1 MLVCL
6 YINIEQINYKKHE
19 DISKRRKTMMKRSLA
34 IVLVLVLAMSTLV
47 IGCKSTKTDSDT
59 TKTKTDNKDGADN
72 TGKKEEPVELTWYN
86 IGTPANDMGVVEDEL
101 NKYLLE
107 KINATVKITQFDWGE
122 YNQKM
127 QVKVAS
133 GEPMDIMFT
142 CSWANDYATS
152 VSKGALLPLSDLIEK
167 YGKGIKE
174 TLNPLFLEGAKIDG
188 EIYALPTNKELG
200 WQAVWI
206 VNKELADKYDVDVTE
221 LTTLES
227 LEPYLE
233 KIKQNEPDVLPLA
246 LDKDSTPYIANVD
259 EILGTSM
266 PVAVQFDN
274 PTKIVNLYQTE
285 EAMSMFKTIHRYYQK
300 GYVHPDSPV
309 NNVGPDWCETGNFFI
324 AKAHYQ
330 PYAEIGWEAGNFRN
344 SKILVNPV
352 HQPFANSGSTRGAM
366 QGISINSEHPE
377 KAMEFLNLLYTDEY
391 VLNLLD
397 YGIEGTHYE
406 KNDDSTITLTDRAQ
420 ENYLFP
426 SFTIGNVFNTYLIEG
441 TPADKWE
448 KFDQFNNDCLQVP
461 SLGFTPDLANI
472 KNEVAAVRN
481 AAKEIEASL
490 YLGQVNPEEYVPK
503 AIKKFE
509 DAGLNKIIE
518 ELQEQYDIWLTK
530 K

>member
-1 MLVCL
+1 
-6 YINIEQINYKKHE
+6 
-19 DISKRRKTMMKRSLA
+19 MKRSL
-34 IVLVLVLAMSTLV
+34 VFVLALILAISTLV
-47 IGCKSTKTDSDT
+47 IGCKSTKNDDT
-59 TKTKTDNKDGADN
+59 TKTEGNKNGEKDTA
-72 TGKKEEPVELTWYN
+72 KKEDPVELIWYN
-86 IGTPANDMGVVEDEL
+86 IGTPANDMGLVQDEL

-122 YNQKM
+122 YNDKM

-142 CSWANDYATS
+142 CSWANDYPTN
-152 VSKGALLPLSDLIEK
+152 VTKGALLPLNDLIDK
-167 YGKGIKE
+167 YGQGIKE
-174 TLNPLFLEGAKIDG
+174 NLHPLFLEGAKING

-206 VNKELADKYDVDVTE
+206 VNKDLADKYDIDISK
-221 LTTLES
+221 LNTLES

-233 KIKQNEPDVLPLA
+233 IIKKNEPDILPLA

-274 PTKIVNLYQTE
+274 PTKIVNLYKTD
-285 EAMSMFKTIHRYYQK
+285 EAMSMFKTIHRYYEK
-300 GYVHPDSPV
+300 GYVHADAPV
-309 NNVGPDWCETGNFFI
+309 NNVGPDWGQTGKFFI

-330 PYAEIGWEAGNFRN
+330 PYAEVGWEAGDFRN
-344 SKILVNPV
+344 SKIAIAPI
-352 HQPFANSGSTRGAM
+352 HQPFANNGSTRGAM

-397 YGIEGTHYE
+397 YGIEETHYT
-406 KNDDSTITLTDRAQ
+406 KNDEGYIKLTDRAQ

-448 KFDQFNNDCLQVP
+448 KFNKFNDESLQVP
-461 SLGFTPDLANI
+461 SLGFTPDLTNI
-472 KNEVAAVRN
+472 KSEVASVRN
-481 AAKEIEASL
+481 AAKEIESSL
-490 YLGQVNPEEYVPK
+490 YLGQVDPEEYVPK

-509 DAGLNKIIE
+509 DSGLNKIIE
-518 ELQEQYDIWLTK
+518 ELQAQYDAWLANK
-530 K
+530 E